1 MYDKDNVFAKIARG
15 EIPTTPIVENEYA
28 LSFRDINPLFAT
40 HVLVVPRGPYTDIL
54 DFTAHASS
62 AEQQGFWECFT
73 KTAEKLGIDR
83 NFNVMANAG
92 ADAPFVRQSVFHF
105 HLHLMAGAR
114 TAEFAKEMER
124 ICHR

>member
-1 MYDKDNVFAKIARG
+1 MYDKDNIFAKIARG

-40 HVLVVPRGPYTDIL
+40 HVLVIPRGPYTNIL
-54 DFTAHASS
+54 DFTSNASP

-114 TAEFAKEMER
+114 TDEFAKEMER